1 MAIVPASRVGLLGA
15 SLIAVFGFF
24 FVAVTSRIVG
34 IVGGSSCP
42 ISGLTIATLLICTF
56 VLRAAGFQGEV
67 GMITALSIGAIVCIA
82 MSIAADT
89 SQDLKTGFLVG
100 ASPRRQQIGQMIGVL
115 ASCLVI
121 GAVVMMLH
129 KAKGI
134 GSEKLPAPQATVVSL
149 VVRGV
154 MEANLPWHLVF
165 VGMGAALVVELLGIH
180 SLPFSIGLYLKI
192 HLSVPIILGGILH
205 WLLVE
210 RRSEKPIVGIRT
222 TRGTLFASGLI
233 AGDAFIGVTLAG
245 FAAAEASLSVGWES
259 AIRPA
264 LTLLLVLIIAFLL
277 ARVDWRGGE
286 LDSPAEISS

>member
-1 MAIVPASRVGLLGA
+1 
-15 SLIAVFGFF
+15 
-24 FVAVTSRIVG
+24 
-34 IVGGSSCP
+34 
-42 ISGLTIATLLICTF
+42 
-56 VLRAAGFQGEV
+56 VLRAAGYQGAV
-67 GMITALSIGAIVCIA
+67 GMVTALSIGAIVCIA

-89 SQDLKTGFLVG
+89 SQDLKTGFLVK
-100 ASPRRQQIGQMIGVL
+100 ATPRRQQIGQMIGVL

-165 VGMGAALVVELLGIH
+165 IGMGAALVVEFLGIR

-192 HLSVPIILGGILH
+192 HLSLPIIVGGILH
-205 WLLVE
+205 WLMVE
-210 RRSEKPIVGIRT
+210 RKSEKPIVGIKT

-245 FAAAEASLSVGWES
+245 FAAAETSLSVGWES

-264 LTLLLVLIIAFLL
+264 LTLALVFIIALLL
-277 ARVDWRGGE
+277 ARVDWRGGGE
-286 LDSPAEISS
+286 LEASEESSP